1 MKTFLVIFSC
11 SILFLNGCTQNSNQK
26 TPPAPDSSKPST
38 ESPAAETI
46 PPPAEPPAPDTPPQE
61 QQTGDI
67 ETSKPVSDNN
77 EEKITLIAPDI
88 AKPLKSPLK
97 IKGKAPGNYFFE
109 ATFPIIIQDKNGKT
123 IGNAIAQ
130 ANGDWMTEDYIE
142 FSAELTFSKPETKT
156 GMLIFANDNPSDLP
170 ENAKSE
176 KFEVKFE

>member
-1 MKTFLVIFSC
+1 MKTFFIIFSC

-26 TPPAPDSSKPST
+26 TPQYPDSSKPPTVS
-38 ESPAAETI
+38 SAPETT
-46 PPPAEPPAPDTPPQE
+46 PPPTEPKTPE
-61 QQTGDI
+61 I
-67 ETSKPVSDNN
+67 ETSEIVSKN
-77 EEKITLIAPDI
+77 EEKITLITPDI
-88 AKPLKSPLK
+88 TKPLTSPIK

-109 ATFPIIIQDKNGKT
+109 ATFPIIIQDKNGKQ